1 MRRARA
7 AAEKVSLFKRIMA
20 KLIIH
25 NGNETPGSIAER
37 RLMENTLLTPHER
50 FKKTFEL
57 MALAA
62 LFKKGPIKTP
72 QGLGVVLKRKV
83 S

>member
-1 MRRARA
+1 
-7 AAEKVSLFKRIMA
+7 MA

-25 NGNETPGSIAER
+25 NGNETPESIANR
-37 RLMENTLLTPHER
+37 RLLENLLLTPHER
-50 FKKTFEL
+50 FKKTFQL

-62 LFKKGPIKTP
+62 LFKNGPIKTP
-72 QGLGVVLKRKV
+72 QGLGVVLKRKL